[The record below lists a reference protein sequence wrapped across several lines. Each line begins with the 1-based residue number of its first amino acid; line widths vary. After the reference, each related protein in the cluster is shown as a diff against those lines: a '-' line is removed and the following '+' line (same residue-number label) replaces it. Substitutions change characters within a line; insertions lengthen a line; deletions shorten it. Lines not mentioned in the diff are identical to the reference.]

1 MSMLMLLCIRQKNII
16 LIKYKKRGGDG
27 VQRGDVL

>member
-1 MSMLMLLCIRQKNII
+1 MSILMLLCIRQKNII
-16 LIKYKKRGGDG
+16 RIKYIKGGDG